1 MPAAIETHELT
12 RRFDGLTAVDGLS
25 ITVERGE
32 VVGLLGPNGAG
43 KTTTIRMLAALIP
56 PTSGTARVCGHRL
69 GEEDDG
75 VRRSVGIL
83 TETPGLYD
91 RLSARRNLELHARLQ
106 GVPDVSAAVNR
117 YLELL
122 GLADRG
128 DDAAGTF
135 SKGMRQKL
143 ALARALLHEPEIL
156 LLDEPTAGLDP
167 HVARVVRDS
176 IAALRK
182 EGRTILLSTHNLEE
196 AERLCDR
203 VAMIQGRLVAF
214 DRPAALREG
223 LLSPRVRVR
232 LAAMDHGAAA
242 ARALPFVRAVT
253 EEGDTLTVTLAEP
266 GDTPD
271 LVRGLVEAGARIQE
285 VGAVRPTLEEVYLEI
300 MAAEQAGAAGP
311 EVPGAAGPVG
321 GGA

>member
-1 MPAAIETHELT
+1 MPAIETRELT
-12 RRFDGLTAVDGLS
+12 RRFDGLIAVDGLS

-56 PTSGTARVCGHRL
+56 ATSGTARVCGHRL

-106 GVPDVSAAVNR
+106 GVEDVAATVDR

-122 GLADRG
+122 GLTDRG

-176 IAALRK
+176 IASLRE
-182 EGRTILLSTHNLEE
+182 EGRTILVSTHNLEE

-203 VAMIQGRLVAF
+203 VALIRGRLVAF
-214 DRPAALREG
+214 DRPAALRER

-232 LAAMDHGAAA
+232 LAETDHGAAA

-253 EEGDTLTVTLAEP
+253 EEGDTLTVTLADS

-271 LVRGLVEAGARIQE
+271 LVRGLVQTGARIQE
-285 VGAVRPTLEEVYLEI
+285 VVAVRPTLEEVYLEI
-300 MAAEQAGAAGP
+300 MAGEHADAASH
-311 EVPGAAGPVG
+311 ADG

>member
-1 MPAAIETHELT
+1 MPAIETHELT
-12 RRFDGLTAVDGLS
+12 RRFDGLTAVDRLS
-25 ITVERGE
+25 ITVEPGE

-106 GVPDVSAAVNR
+106 GVDDVAEAVER

-135 SKGMRQKL
+135 SKGMRQNL

-167 HVARVVRDS
+167 HVARVVRDA
-176 IAALRK
+176 IASLRK
-182 EGRTILLSTHNLEE
+182 EGRTILVSTHNLEE

-203 VAMIQGRLVAF
+203 VALIRGRLVAF
-214 DRPAALREG
+214 DRPAALRERF
-223 LLSPRVRVR
+223 LSPRVRVR
-232 LAAMDHGAAA
+232 LGGVDHGAEV

-253 EEGDTLTVTLAEP
+253 EEADTLTVTLAES
-266 GDTPD
+266 GDAPD
-271 LVRGLVEAGARIQE
+271 LVRRLVEAGARIHE
-285 VGAVRPTLEEVYLEI
+285 VVTIRPTLEEVYLEI
-300 MAAEQAGAAGP
+300 MAGEHANTGRLPDGASA
-311 EVPGAAGPVG
+311 
-321 GGA
+321 

>member
-1 MPAAIETHELT
+1 MPAIETRDLT
-12 RRFDGLTAVDGLS
+12 RRFDGLTAVDGLTIS
-25 ITVERGE
+25 VEQGE
-32 VVGLLGPNGAG
+32 IVGLLGPNGAG

-56 PTSGTARVCGHRL
+56 PSSGTARVAGHRL

-106 GVPDVSAAVNR
+106 GVPDGAAAVGR
-117 YLELL
+117 YLALL
-122 GLADRG
+122 GLADRA
-128 DDAAGTF
+128 DDLAGTF

-176 IAALRK
+176 IASLRK

-214 DRPAALREG
+214 DRPAALRER
-223 LLSPRVRVR
+223 LLSSRVRVR
-232 LAAMDHGAAA
+232 LAEMDHGAAA

-253 EEGDTLTVTLAEP
+253 EEGDSLTVTLTDP
-266 GDTPD
+266 YDTPD

-285 VGAVRPTLEEVYLEI
+285 VVAVRPTLEEVYLEI
-300 MAAEQAGAAGP
+300 MAAEHPGA
-311 EVPGAAGPVG
+311 PGAAGSG
-321 GGA
+321 R

>member
-1 MPAAIETHELT
+1 MPAIETHELT
-12 RRFDGLTAVDGLS
+12 RRFNGLTAVDRLS

-32 VVGLLGPNGAG
+32 IVGLLGPNGAG

-56 PTSGTARVCGHRL
+56 PTSGTAWVCGHRL

-75 VRRSVGIL
+75 IRRSVGIL

-106 GVPDVSAAVNR
+106 GVDDVAATVDR

-122 GLADRG
+122 GLFDRRN
-128 DDAAGTF
+128 DAAGTF

-167 HVARVVRDS
+167 HVARVVRDA
-176 IAALRK
+176 IASLRK
-182 EGRTILLSTHNLEE
+182 EGRTILVSTHNLEE

-203 VAMIQGRLVAF
+203 VALIRGRLVAF
-214 DRPAALREG
+214 DRPAALRER

-232 LAAMDHGAAA
+232 LGGADHGAEAS
-242 ARALPFVRAVT
+242 RALPFVRAVT
-253 EEGDTLTVTLAEP
+253 EEADTLTVTLAES
-266 GDTPD
+266 GDAPD
-271 LVRGLVEAGARIQE
+271 LVRALVEAGARIHE
-285 VGAVRPTLEEVYLEI
+285 VVAVRPTLEEVYLEI
-300 MAAEQAGAAGP
+300 MAGEHGDATRLPDGASA
-311 EVPGAAGPVG
+311 
-321 GGA
+321 

>member
-1 MPAAIETHELT
+1 MPAIETLDLT
-12 RRFDGLTAVDGLS
+12 RRFDGLTAVDDLS

-32 VVGLLGPNGAG
+32 IVGLLGPNGAG

-56 PTSGTARVCGHRL
+56 STSGTARVAGHRL
-69 GEEDDG
+69 GEEDDQ

-106 GVPDVSAAVNR
+106 GVDDVASTVNR
-117 YLELL
+117 YLDLL
-122 GLADRG
+122 GLADRA
-128 DDAAGTF
+128 DDLAGTF

-176 IAALRK
+176 IASLRR

-214 DRPAALREG
+214 DRPADLRER

-232 LAAMDHGAAA
+232 LTEMDHGAAA

-253 EEGDTLTVTLAEP
+253 EEGGSLTVTLAEA
-266 GDTPD
+266 DDAPD
-271 LVRGLVEAGARIQE
+271 LVRGLVEAGARVHE
-285 VGAVRPTLEEVYLEI
+285 VVAVRPSLEEVYLEI
-300 MAAEQAGAAGP
+300 MTAEPPSAP
-311 EVPGAAGPVG
+311 GPVG
-321 GGA
+321 RGR

>member
-1 MPAAIETHELT
+1 MLPAIETRELT
-12 RRFDGLTAVDGLS
+12 RRFDGLTAVDRLS
-25 ITVERGE
+25 ITVEPGE

-69 GEEDDG
+69 GREDDG

-106 GVPDVSAAVNR
+106 GVPDVDAAVGR

-122 GLADRG
+122 GLADRA
-128 DDAAGTF
+128 DDPAGTF

-143 ALARALLHEPEIL
+143 ALARALLHEPRIL

-167 HVARVVRDS
+167 HVARVVRDA

-182 EGRTILLSTHNLEE
+182 AGRTILVSTHNLEE

-203 VAMIQGRLVAF
+203 VALIRGRLVAF
-214 DRPAALREG
+214 DRPAALRAR
-223 LLSPRVRVR
+223 LLAPRVRVR
-232 LAAMDHGAAA
+232 LAEMDHGAAA
-242 ARALPFVRAVT
+242 ARALPFVRGVT
-253 EEGDTLTVTLAEP
+253 EEGDILTVTLAGP
-266 GDTPD
+266 GDTPE
-271 LVRGLVEAGARIQE
+271 LVRGLVGAGARIHE
-285 VGAVRPTLEEVYLEI
+285 VVAVRPTLEEVYLEM
-300 MAAEQAGAAGP
+300 MAGED
-311 EVPGAAGPVG
+311 ERSHG
-321 GGA
+321 GDA

>member
-1 MPAAIETHELT
+1 MSAIETRELT
-12 RRFDGLTAVDGLS
+12 RRFDGLAAVDALS

-56 PTSGTARVCGHRL
+56 PTSGTARVAGHRL

-106 GVPDVSAAVNR
+106 GVEKVGATVDR

-122 GLADRG
+122 GLAERG

-176 IAALRK
+176 IASLRK
-182 EGRTILLSTHNLEE
+182 EGRTILVSTHNLEE

-203 VAMIQGRLVAF
+203 VALIRGRLVAF
-214 DRPAALREG
+214 DRPAALTER

-232 LAAMDHGAAA
+232 LAGMDHGASA
-242 ARALPFVRAVT
+242 ARAFHFVRAVT
-253 EEGDTLTVTLAEP
+253 EDGDTLTVTLADS

-271 LVRGLVEAGARIQE
+271 LIRGLVEAGARIHE
-285 VGAVRPTLEEVYLEI
+285 VVPVRPTLEEVYLEI
-300 MAAEQAGAAGP
+300 MAGEHADAAGH
-311 EVPGAAGPVG
+311 ANG
-321 GGA
+321 GSA

>member
-1 MPAAIETHELT
+1 MLPAIETRDLT

-25 ITVERGE
+25 ITVGRGE

-56 PTSGTARVCGHRL
+56 PTSGIARVCGHRL
-69 GEEDDG
+69 GEDDDG

-106 GVPDVSAAVNR
+106 GVPEVDAAVDR
-117 YLELL
+117 YLGLL
-122 GLADRG
+122 GLADRAG
-128 DDAAGTF
+128 DAAGTF

-143 ALARALLHEPEIL
+143 ALARALLHEPEVL

-167 HVARVVRDS
+167 HVARVVRDAIDS
-176 IAALRK
+176 LRK
-182 EGRTILLSTHNLEE
+182 EGRTILVSTHNLEE

-203 VAMIQGRLVAF
+203 VALIRGRLVAL
-214 DRPAALREG
+214 DRPAALRAR

-232 LAAMDHGAAA
+232 LAEVDHGAAA
-242 ARALPFVRAVT
+242 ARALPFVRGVT
-253 EEGDTLTVTLAEP
+253 GEDDTLTVTLAEP
-266 GDTPD
+266 GATPD
-271 LVRGLVEAGARIQE
+271 LVRGLVEAGARIHE
-285 VGAVRPTLEEVYLEI
+285 VVAVRPTLEEVYLEI
-300 MAAEQAGAAGP
+300 MSGED
-311 EVPGAAGPVG
+311 ERSNG
-321 GGA
+321 GDT

>member
-1 MPAAIETHELT
+1 MPAIETYQLT

-25 ITVERGE
+25 IMVERGE

-56 PTSGTARVCGHRL
+56 PTSGAARVAGHRL
-69 GEEDDG
+69 GEDDDG

-106 GVPDVSAAVNR
+106 GVDDVAATVDR

-122 GLADRG
+122 GLADRA

-176 IAALRK
+176 IASLRE

-203 VAMIQGRLVAF
+203 VAMIQGGLVAF
-214 DRPAALREG
+214 DRPAALRER
-223 LLSPRVRVR
+223 LLSPRVHVR
-232 LAAMDHGAAA
+232 LATMDHGAAV

-253 EEGDTLTVTLAEP
+253 ENGDTLTVTLADP
-266 GDTPD
+266 NDTPD
-271 LVRGLVEAGARIQE
+271 LVRGLVEAGVRVHE
-285 VGAVRPTLEEVYLEI
+285 VVAVRPTLEEVYLEI
-300 MAAEQAGAAGP
+300 MAAEHPNAAP
-311 EVPGAAGPVG
+311 HVPGSGP
-321 GGA
+321 

>member
-1 MPAAIETHELT
+1 VPAIETRELT
-12 RRFDGLTAVDGLS
+12 RRFGGLTAVEDLS

-32 VVGLLGPNGAG
+32 IVGLLGPNGAG

-56 PTSGTARVCGHRL
+56 PTSGTARVAGHRL
-69 GEEDDG
+69 GEEDDQ

-106 GVPDVSAAVNR
+106 GVDDVASTVDR
-117 YLELL
+117 YLDLL

-128 DDAAGTF
+128 DDLAGAF

-143 ALARALLHEPEIL
+143 ALARALLHEPGIL

-167 HVARVVRDS
+167 HLARVVRDS
-176 IAALRK
+176 IVSLREK
-182 EGRTILLSTHNLEE
+182 GRTILLSTHNLEE

-203 VAMIQGRLVAF
+203 VAMIQRRLVAF
-214 DRPAALREG
+214 DRPAALRER

-232 LAAMDHGAAA
+232 LAETDHGAAA

-253 EEGDTLTVTLAEP
+253 EEGGTLTVTLAES
-266 GDTPD
+266 DATPD

-285 VGAVRPTLEEVYLEI
+285 VMAIRPTLEEVYLEI
-300 MAAEQAGAAGP
+300 MAAEHPSTAGG
-311 EVPGAAGPVG
+311 EGNDR
-321 GGA
+321 

>member
-1 MPAAIETHELT
+1 MSAPAIETRDLT
-12 RRFDGLTAVDGLS
+12 RRFDDLTAVDGLS

-32 VVGLLGPNGAG
+32 IVGLLGPNGAG

-56 PTSGTARVCGHRL
+56 PTSGTARVAGHRL

-106 GVPDVSAAVNR
+106 GVEDVPASVDR

-122 GLADRG
+122 GLADRR

-167 HVARVVRDS
+167 HVARVVRDA
-176 IAALRK
+176 IASLR
-182 EGRTILLSTHNLEE
+182 EAGRTILVSTHNLEE

-203 VAMIQGRLVAF
+203 VALIRGRLVAF
-214 DRPAALREG
+214 DRPAALRERF
-223 LLSPRVRVR
+223 LSPRVQVR
-232 LAAMDHGAAA
+232 LSEIDHGAVT

-253 EEGDTLTVTLAEP
+253 EEAGALIVTLAET
-266 GDTPD
+266 GDTPH
-271 LVRGLVEAGARIQE
+271 LVRGLVEAGAGILE
-285 VGAVRPTLEEVYLEI
+285 VVAVRPTLEEVYLEI
-300 MAAEQAGAAGP
+300 MAGEPSDAADGAAP
-311 EVPGAAGPVG
+311 
-321 GGA
+321 

>member
-1 MPAAIETHELT
+1 MPAIETRELT
-12 RRFDGLTAVDGLS
+12 RRFGGLTAVEDLS

-32 VVGLLGPNGAG
+32 IVGLLGPNGAG

-56 PTSGTARVCGHRL
+56 PTSGTARVAGHRL
-69 GEEDDG
+69 GEEDDQ

-106 GVPDVSAAVNR
+106 GVDDVASTVDR
-117 YLELL
+117 YLDLL

-128 DDAAGTF
+128 DDLAGAF

-143 ALARALLHEPEIL
+143 ALARALLHEPGIL

-167 HVARVVRDS
+167 HLARVVRDS
-176 IAALRK
+176 IVSLREK
-182 EGRTILLSTHNLEE
+182 GRTILLSTHNLEE

-203 VAMIQGRLVAF
+203 VAMIQRRLVAF
-214 DRPAALREG
+214 DRPAALRER

-232 LAAMDHGAAA
+232 LAETDHGAAA

-253 EEGDTLTVTLAEP
+253 EEGGTLTVTLAES
-266 GDTPD
+266 DATPD

-285 VGAVRPTLEEVYLEI
+285 VMAIRPTLEEVYLEI
-300 MAAEQAGAAGP
+300 MAAEHPSTAGG
-311 EVPGAAGPVG
+311 EGNDR
-321 GGA
+321 

>member
-1 MPAAIETHELT
+1 MPAIETLDLT
-12 RRFDGLTAVDGLS
+12 RRFDGLTAVDDLS

-32 VVGLLGPNGAG
+32 IVGLLGPNGAG

-56 PTSGTARVCGHRL
+56 STSGTARVAGHRL
-69 GEEDDG
+69 GEEDDQ

-106 GVPDVSAAVNR
+106 GVDDVASTVDR
-117 YLELL
+117 YLDLL

-128 DDAAGTF
+128 DDLAGAF

-143 ALARALLHEPEIL
+143 ALARALLHEPGIL

-167 HVARVVRDS
+167 HLARVVRDS
-176 IAALRK
+176 IVSLREK
-182 EGRTILLSTHNLEE
+182 GRTILLSTHTLEE

-203 VAMIQGRLVAF
+203 VAMIQRRLVAF
-214 DRPAALREG
+214 DRPAALRER

-232 LAAMDHGAAA
+232 LAETDHGAAA

-253 EEGDTLTVTLAEP
+253 EEGGTLTVTLAES
-266 GDTPD
+266 DATPD

-285 VGAVRPTLEEVYLEI
+285 VMAIRPTLEEVYLEI
-300 MAAEQAGAAGP
+300 MAAEHPSTAGG
-311 EVPGAAGPVG
+311 EGNDR
-321 GGA
+321 

>member
-1 MPAAIETHELT
+1 MPAIETRDLT

-56 PTSGTARVCGHRL
+56 PTSGTARVAGHRL

-106 GVPDVSAAVNR
+106 GIPDVTRAVER
-117 YLELL
+117 YLDLL
-122 GLADRG
+122 GLADRA

-167 HVARVVRDS
+167 HVARVVRES
-176 IAALRK
+176 IASLRK

-214 DRPAALREG
+214 DRPAALRER
-223 LLSPRVRVR
+223 LLTSRVRVR
-232 LAAMDHGAAA
+232 LAEMDHGAAA
-242 ARALPFVRAVT
+242 ARGLPFVRAVA
-253 EEGDTLTVTLAEP
+253 EEGDTLAVTLAESR
-266 GDTPD
+266 DTPD
-271 LVRGLVEAGARIQE
+271 LVRGLVEAGARILE
-285 VGAVRPTLEEVYLEI
+285 VIAVRPTLEEVYLEI
-300 MAAEQAGAAGP
+300 MASEHADAAGLP
-311 EVPGAAGPVG
+311 DGPGA
-321 GGA
+321 

>member
-1 MPAAIETHELT
+1 MPAIETLDLT
-12 RRFDGLTAVDGLS
+12 RRFDGLTAVDDLS

-32 VVGLLGPNGAG
+32 IVGLLGPNGAG

-56 PTSGTARVCGHRL
+56 PTSGTARVAGHRL
-69 GEEDDG
+69 GEEDDQ

-106 GVPDVSAAVNR
+106 GVDDVASTVDR
-117 YLELL
+117 YLDLL

-128 DDAAGTF
+128 DDLAGAF

-143 ALARALLHEPEIL
+143 ALARALLHEPGIL

-167 HVARVVRDS
+167 HLARVVRDS
-176 IAALRK
+176 IVSLREK
-182 EGRTILLSTHNLEE
+182 GRTILLSTHNLEE

-203 VAMIQGRLVAF
+203 VAMIQRRLVAF
-214 DRPAALREG
+214 DRPAALRER

-232 LAAMDHGAAA
+232 LAETDHGAAA

-253 EEGDTLTVTLAEP
+253 EEGGTLTVTLTESDA
-266 GDTPD
+266 TPD

-285 VGAVRPTLEEVYLEI
+285 VMAIRPTLEEVYLEI
-300 MAAEQAGAAGP
+300 MAAEHPSTAGG
-311 EVPGAAGPVG
+311 EGNDR
-321 GGA
+321 

>member
-1 MPAAIETHELT
+1 MPAIETRELT
-12 RRFDGLTAVDGLS
+12 RLFGGLTAVDRLS
-25 ITVERGE
+25 ITVEPGE

-106 GVPDVSAAVNR
+106 GVDDVAEAVER

-167 HVARVVRDS
+167 HVARVVRDA
-176 IAALRK
+176 IASLRK
-182 EGRTILLSTHNLEE
+182 EGRTILVSTHNLEE

-203 VAMIQGRLVAF
+203 VALIRGRLVAF
-214 DRPAALREG
+214 DRPAALRERF
-223 LLSPRVRVR
+223 LSPRVRVR
-232 LAAMDHGAAA
+232 LGGVDHGAEVT
-242 ARALPFVRAVT
+242 RALPFVRAVT
-253 EEGDTLTVTLAEP
+253 EEADTLTVTLAES
-266 GDTPD
+266 GDAPD
-271 LVRGLVEAGARIQE
+271 LVRRLVEAGARIHE
-285 VGAVRPTLEEVYLEI
+285 VVTVRPTLEEVYLEI
-300 MAAEQAGAAGP
+300 MAGEHANTGRLPDGASA
-311 EVPGAAGPVG
+311 
-321 GGA
+321 

>member
-1 MPAAIETHELT
+1 MPAIETHELT
-12 RRFDGLTAVDGLS
+12 RRFDGLTAVDRLS

-106 GVPDVSAAVNR
+106 GVDDVAEAVER

-176 IAALRK
+176 IASLRE
-182 EGRTILLSTHNLEE
+182 EGRTILVSTHNLEE

-203 VAMIQGRLVAF
+203 VALIRGRLVAF
-214 DRPAALREG
+214 DRPAALRERF
-223 LLSPRVRVR
+223 LSPRVRVR
-232 LAAMDHGAAA
+232 VGGADHGAEV

-253 EEGDTLTVTLAEP
+253 EEADTLIVTLAES
-266 GDTPD
+266 GDAPD
-271 LVRGLVEAGARIQE
+271 LVRRLVEAGARIHE
-285 VGAVRPTLEEVYLEI
+285 VVTVRPTLEEVYLEI
-300 MAAEQAGAAGP
+300 MAGEHANTGRLPDGASA
-311 EVPGAAGPVG
+311 
-321 GGA
+321 

>member
-1 MPAAIETHELT
+1 MPAIETHDLT

-56 PTSGTARVCGHRL
+56 PSSGTARVAGYRL

-106 GVPDVSAAVNR
+106 GIEDVPATVDR

-176 IAALRK
+176 IASLRK

-214 DRPAALREG
+214 DRPAALRERH
-223 LLSPRVRVR
+223 LSSRVRVR
-232 LAAMDHGAAA
+232 LAEMDHGMAA
-242 ARALPFVRAVT
+242 ARALPFVHAVT
-253 EEGDTLTVTLAEP
+253 VEGDTLIVTQAES

-271 LVRGLVEAGARIQE
+271 LIRGLVEAGARIHE
-285 VGAVRPTLEEVYLEI
+285 VVAIQPTLEEVYLEI
-300 MAAEQAGAAGP
+300 MAAGHSNAAPKVRGAAGN
-311 EVPGAAGPVG
+311 GA
-321 GGA
+321 

>member
-1 MPAAIETHELT
+1 MPPAIETHDLT

-69 GEEDDG
+69 GEADDG

-91 RLSARRNLELHARLQ
+91 RLPARRNLELHARLQ
-106 GVPDVSAAVNR
+106 GVPDVTKAVDR

-128 DDAAGTF
+128 DDPAGTF

-176 IAALRK
+176 IASLRK
-182 EGRTILLSTHNLEE
+182 EGRTILVSTHNLEE

-203 VAMIQGRLVAF
+203 VAMIQARLIAF
-214 DRPAALREG
+214 DRPAALRER
-223 LLSPRVRVR
+223 LHTNRVRVR
-232 LAAMDHGAAA
+232 LAVMDHGAAA
-242 ARALPFVRAVT
+242 ARALPFVRGVT

-271 LVRGLVEAGARIQE
+271 LVRGLVEAGARIHE
-285 VGAVRPTLEEVYLEI
+285 VVAVRPTLEEVYLEI
-300 MAAEQAGAAGP
+300 MTGERAGAAGSK
-311 EVPGAAGPVG
+311 VPGAADPTG
-321 GGA
+321 GRA